1 MKTAVFTFGRMN
13 PPTVGHEKLV
23 NKVRKVSK
31 IVKGTPYVFL
41 SKTSDK
47 KKNPLLYRDKLKYAK
62 KSFGNI
68 VQDHKGRNIFD
79 LMKELEKRFDSVN
92 MVVGSDRVSEF
103 ESLLNKY
110 NGKEYDFDSITI
122 TSAGERDPD
131 EEGVRGMSASK
142 MRKAAADDDFES
154 FKNGLP
160 SLLKRD
166 AKKVYDNIRKNI

>member
-1 MKTAVFTFGRMN
+1 
-13 PPTVGHEKLV
+13 
-23 NKVRKVSK
+23 
-31 IVKGTPYVFL
+31 
-41 SKTSDK
+41 
-47 KKNPLLYRDKLKYAK
+47 
-62 KSFGNI
+62 
-68 VQDHKGRNIFD
+68 
-79 LMKELEKRFDSVN
+79 MKELEKRFDSVN

-131 EEGVRGMSASK
+131 EEGVSGMSASK

-154 FKNGLP
+154 FKDGLP